1 MPLNMPKSLSWPNV
15 LAALRECDGELVRLR
30 DGRETQASDTIRTRP
45 AAAGT
50 EFCIFGGESPAT
62 RDALIE
68 RLETLA
74 KSPDRRFM
82 GAARACVNGA
92 YLLIDAV
99 LDETE
104 DDVVWTTINTR
115 RPKLGFNAS
124 QAKAPHIVGRTKRIK
139 TG

>member
-1 MPLNMPKSLSWPNV
+1 MPLNIPKSLSWPTV
-15 LAALRECDGELVRLR
+15 LAALRDCTGERVRLR
-30 DGRETQASDTIRTRP
+30 DGRDTEPADAVRTRP

-50 EFCIFGGESPAT
+50 EFCLFGGETAT
-62 RDALIE
+62 TRSALIE

-82 GAARACVNGA
+82 GAARTCVNGA